1 MLKKNRLLCVDV
13 LTYLQHDAYP
23 EEGKLYAGT
32 LRNLPSKH
40 GLCGNELVFC
50 ESIEKKVIKTRRNPV
65 IFAGGCINVHKMA
78 DGEPRMAFNHPRFYP
93 DFTFRDFCLAAIQ
106 ELSTIVRLF
115 GDEITEE

>member
-65 IFAGGCINVHKMA
+65 IFEGDCFNVHRLV
-78 DGEPRMAFNHPRFYP
+78 DGSPRLEVCHPRFYP
-93 DFTFRDFCLAAIQ
+93 DFTFRDFCIAGAQ
-106 ELSTIVRLF
+106 ELLTIARLI
-115 GDEITEE
+115 GEEGSD